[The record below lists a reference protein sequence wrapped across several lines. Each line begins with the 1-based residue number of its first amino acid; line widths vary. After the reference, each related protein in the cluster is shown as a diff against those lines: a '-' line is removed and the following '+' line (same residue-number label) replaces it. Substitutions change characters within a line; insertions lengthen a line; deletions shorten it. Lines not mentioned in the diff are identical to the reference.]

1 MDCDGRAFR
10 CNGGQWWVQVA
21 GGGKLQ
27 LRSTDA
33 RFLRLAEGWWN
44 VLLPRIAPFLYKNG
58 GPIIMVQVATTNSS
72 PISSH
77 IVRGRRGN
85 KEADLAY

>member
-1 MDCDGRAFR
+1 M
-10 CNGGQWWVQVA
+10 QVA

-58 GPIIMVQVATTNSS
+58 GPILMVQV
-72 PISSH
+72 
-77 IVRGRRGN
+77 
-85 KEADLAY
+85 